1 MKIINKFIIICL
13 LFIGISMGQVSFP
26 NLVIDITMNEPSGDK
41 ILDAG
46 EEGSLV
52 FTISNTGRGD
62 AQDFTINI
70 RKTEMSISGKRA
82 ILQNN
87 ISYMQNIWLPGIKSN
102 DEKIVSTPLIATND
116 LVSGHC
122 VFYLSFE
129 EGSGFFPDPIE
140 FKITTRSLVAPKY
153 ELIDILI
160 SNDAGN
166 EKIEPGNVCEI
177 NLRIANSGGN
187 ARNVQTSFNFA

>member
-13 LFIGISMGQVSFP
+13 LFIGISMGQVSLP
-26 NLVIDITMNEPSGDK
+26 NLVVDITMNEPSGDK

-52 FTISNTGRGD
+52 FTITNTGRGD

-70 RKTEMSISGKRA
+70 RKTEMSTSGKRA

-122 VFYLSFE
+122 VFYLTFE
-129 EGSGFFPDPIE
+129 EGSGFF
-140 FKITTRSLVAPKY
+140 
-153 ELIDILI
+153 LIQ
-160 SNDAGN
+160 SNL
-166 EKIEPGNVCEI
+166 K
-177 NLRIANSGGN
+177 
-187 ARNVQTSFNFA
+187 